1 MLGTAAATWETL
13 KGKSCAGIM
22 NNRNL
27 ILIYTFSPS
36 PMIKQSK
43 GYQLICRYFQKT
55 RSYRPYS
62 NHIICMLG
70 TAAATWE
77 NLQAK
82 SCAGTMDILNLI
94 LIYTFSPSQ
103 MIKQSMVIS
112 PFADICKK
120 EGPTDHIQ
128 ITY

>member
-1 MLGTAAATWETL
+1 MLGTAAAAWEDL
-13 KGKSCAGIM
+13 QAKSCASTMDIL
-22 NNRNL
+22 NL
-27 ILIYTFSPS
+27 IMIYTFSPS

-62 NHIICMLG
+62 NHILICMLG

-77 NLQAK
+77 NLQGQ
-82 SCAGTMDILNLI
+82 SCAGTIYILNLI
-94 LIYTFSPSQ
+94 LIYTFSPSP

-112 PFADICKK
+112 PFADICN
-120 EGPTDHIQ
+120 H
-128 ITY
+128 